1 MPNTTPNLGLIKPLE
16 TENYDIAKVTNDNAD
31 ILDSEIK
38 SIKDDVL
45 DKQDTLV
52 SGTNIKSIN
61 GASILS
67 GGDLALAPLESPTFT
82 GTPTIS
88 GSGHIISNDTATGTA
103 VYEIWSGTQAQY
115 DAIGTKDANT
125 LYFIV

>member
-1 MPNTTPNLGLIKPLE
+1 MPNTTPNLGLKKPLK
-16 TENYDIAKVTNDNAD
+16 TEKYTITDVTNDNAD
-31 ILDSEIK
+31 ILDSAING
-38 SIKDDVL
+38 
-45 DKQDTLV
+45 KQATLV
-52 SGTNIKSIN
+52 SGINIKTIN

-67 GGDLALAPLESPTFT
+67 GGDLALSPLESPTFT

-88 GSGHIISNDTATGTA
+88 GSGRIISNDTATGTA